1 MLTDV
6 RSETVAKIGVTA
18 LMNLMLEAFW
28 PQGGGHNL
36 ELGGVTVSL
45 SPDGPRKFVFL
56 KLECFL
62 RTAVA
67 SPPTPPTPLPGRAH
81 AHLFFI
87 NDEARP
93 LLQCRTTIS
102 SIALESRVRRHS
114 S

>member
-1 MLTDV
+1 MLTAV

-45 SPDGPRKFVFL
+45 SPDVPRKFVFL

-62 RTAVA
+62 RMAVA
-67 SPPTPPTPLPGRAH
+67 SPPMPIAPPPPSLAWAGACP
-81 AHLFFI
+81 FVFY
-87 NDEARP
+87 P
-93 LLQCRTTIS
+93 
-102 SIALESRVRRHS
+102 
-114 S
+114 